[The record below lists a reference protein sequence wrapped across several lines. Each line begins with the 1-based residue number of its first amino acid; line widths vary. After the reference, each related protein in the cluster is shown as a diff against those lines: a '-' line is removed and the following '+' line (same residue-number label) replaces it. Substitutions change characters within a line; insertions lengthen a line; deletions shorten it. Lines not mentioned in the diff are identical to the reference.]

1 MVLAKSRHKLFVL
14 SQKLYSRKSLIIIIS
29 CAVSTLIT
37 FSLSHFML
45 QHSEKNGLNR
55 YSNSILQNIQYKKDD
70 IGQILSKP
78 IVSIDNLCS
87 DDDITFLR
95 EYLWS
100 HKYIK
105 DVGRIVNDDVACT
118 AGWGKLTTPVQL
130 PTPTKSWPSG
140 SKHWRNVN
148 DMFRDNVRVNLL
160 AYKNT
165 IVVLAPTSYEQN
177 LLKPPH
183 TDLAIATA
191 DGQYVFQVVGDLS
204 SNELME
210 KVKSTNFHQLAIHTC
225 LKDNSICV
233 WAFKKKS
240 GLWAQSDF
248 FLGFLS
254 VIAVLISG
262 GLFQLLNT
270 IYNTRNSM
278 QSRLRRALLHKSL
291 FVVFQ
296 PKVNLQDER
305 ITGIEALV
313 RWQDEHFGT
322 VPPDEFV
329 TIAEQYQL
337 MPLLSRLVIEK
348 SLQEAGELLKND
360 SSLHL
365 SINLSMADL
374 SDESLLEFID
384 LQRSQQ
390 GIAKHRLIF
399 EITERS
405 AVGFDQIEQSV
416 DRFVSHGYRISLD
429 DFGTGYA
436 NLSWLS
442 KIKAAEIKVDKIFTQ
457 SIGKNTTNQNMLSAI
472 FKLVENLELQTVFE
486 GIESKEQADYIVSQ
500 NKNAIGQGWLFAK
513 PMKIEELQQ
522 FIKTKTSYYESQQK
536 QDDLAL
542 T

>member
-1 MVLAKSRHKLFVL
+1 
-14 SQKLYSRKSLIIIIS
+14 
-29 CAVSTLIT
+29 
-37 FSLSHFML
+37 ML

-278 QSRLRRALLHKSL
+278 QSRLKRALLHKSL

-329 TIAEQYQL
+329 TVAEQYQL

-522 FIKTKTSYYESQQK
+522 FIKTKTSYSESQQK
-536 QDDLAL
+536 QDDFAL

>member
-14 SQKLYSRKSLIIIIS
+14 SQKLYSRKSLIIIVS

-278 QSRLRRALLHKSL
+278 QSRLKRALLHKSL

-329 TIAEQYQL
+329 TVAEQYQL

-522 FIKTKTSYYESQQK
+522 FIKTKTSYSESQQK
-536 QDDLAL
+536 QDDFAL